1 VCHGGFNTLIGAFSA
16 GVPALCLPLG
26 ADQPVNA
33 TCVAAA
39 GAGIN
44 AANAPGDFRGPVV
57 DPEKLDP
64 DELAKAIIRLT
75 NEPGFTDAAGRLA
88 GEIQAMPGPSDAART
103 LEQLTAIDAAAPQ
116 VRRSAVA

>member
-16 GVPALCLPLG
+16 EVPTLCLPLG

-33 TCVAAA
+33 TCAGAA
-39 GAGIN
+39 GDGIN

-57 DPEKLDP
+57 DPEQLEP
-64 DELAKAIIRLT
+64 EAIAIAIMRLT
-75 NEPGFTDAAGRLA
+75 HEPTFTDAAGRLA
-88 GEIQAMPGPSDAART
+88 GEIQAMPGPSAAART

-116 VRRSAVA
+116 ARRSAVA